1 MNPTVRL
8 GLGLLQE
15 YPPDRLVSIVRLT
28 EEAGYHTFWYGNE
41 KYFRDPYIGLAV
53 AALNSR
59 SLRLGTFVA
68 DPYTAHPALTAVS
81 IATLDELCGGRA
93 VLLLGAGGGGGTG
106 LGYVRHRPAVAL
118 REAISVI
125 RGLLRG
131 ERVTLDGEVVRFR
144 DGKLSFPARADLPIY
159 VASRGNLVLSMA
171 GEVADGVMIATYAE
185 PAGVR
190 HALSRIELGARKVGR
205 SRKDLRV
212 ISRVDAWI
220 SDEDPRGA
228 RDAVRPMVA
237 RLMTTSY
244 PDTRFVEAV
253 GASIPPALLEVMRQK
268 DRELATRSGNLVT
281 DELLDAFTWAGT
293 AEQVAERAH
302 AVMALGIQDI
312 TVTLHP
318 PEGQPIEPAIR
329 RFAEVMRAS

>member
-1 MNPTVRL
+1 VRL

-15 YPPDRLVSIVRLT
+15 YPPDRLAAIVRLT
-28 EEAGYHTFWYGNE
+28 EEAGYHAFWYGNE

-53 AALNSR
+53 AALNS
-59 SLRLGTFVA
+59 SALKLGTFVA

-93 VLLLGAGGGGGTG
+93 ILLLGAGGGGGTG
-106 LGYVRHRPAVAL
+106 LGYVRRKPAQAL
-118 REAISVI
+118 REAIQVI

-131 ERVTLDGEVVRFR
+131 ERVTLEGEVVTFR
-144 DGKLSFPARADLPIY
+144 QGKLSFPSRGDLPIY

-190 HALSRIELGARKVGR
+190 HALSRVEHGAHKAGR
-205 SRKDLRV
+205 RLQDVRL

-220 SDEDPRGA
+220 DDANPQAA

-237 RLMTTSY
+237 RFMTTSY

-268 DRELATRSGNLVT
+268 DRDLATRSGPLVT

-293 AEQVAERAH
+293 ADQVAARAR
-302 AVMALGIQDI
+302 AVMALGIED
-312 TVTLHP
+312 VTICLHP
-318 PEGQPIEPAIR
+318 PEGQAIEPAIQ
-329 RFAEVMRAS
+329 RFAEAMRG

>member
-1 MNPTVRL
+1 VRL

-15 YPPDRLVSIVRLT
+15 YPPDRLASIVRLT

-59 SLRLGTFVA
+59 SMQLGTFIA

-93 VLLLGAGGGGGTG
+93 ILLLGAGGGGGTG
-106 LGYVRHRPAVAL
+106 LGYVRQKPAQAL
-118 REAISVI
+118 REAIQVI

-131 ERVTLDGEVVRFR
+131 ERVTLEGEVVRFR
-144 DGKLSFPARADLPIY
+144 QGKLSFPSRADLPIY

-185 PAGVR
+185 PNGIR
-190 HALSRIELGARKVGR
+190 HALSRVELGARKAGR
-205 SRKDLRV
+205 GLQDLRV

-220 SDEDPRGA
+220 DDRDPRGA

-244 PDTRFVEAV
+244 PDTRFVQAV
-253 GASIPPALLEVMRQK
+253 GAEIPPALLEVMSQK
-268 DRELATRSGNLVT
+268 DRDLATRSGHLVT
-281 DELLDAFTWAGT
+281 DDLLDAFTWAGS
-293 AEQVAERAH
+293 AEHVAERAR
-302 AVMALGIQDI
+302 AVMALGIEDV
-312 TVTLHP
+312 TVCLHP
-318 PEGQPIEPAIR
+318 PEGQAIEPAIR
-329 RFAEVMRAS
+329 RFAEAMRA

>member
-1 MNPTVRL
+1 VRL

-15 YPPDRLVSIVRLT
+15 YPPDRLAAIVRLT

-59 SLRLGTFVA
+59 SLQLGTFIA

-93 VLLLGAGGGGGTG
+93 ILLLGAGGGGGTG
-106 LGYVRHRPAVAL
+106 LGYVRRKPAQAL
-118 REAISVI
+118 REAIQVI

-131 ERVTLDGEVVRFR
+131 ERVTLEGEVVRFSN
-144 DGKLSFPARADLPIY
+144 GKLSFPARADLPIY

-190 HALSRIELGARKVGR
+190 HALSRVELGARKAGR
-205 SRKDLRV
+205 RLNDLRV

-220 SDEDPRGA
+220 DDRDPLGA

-253 GASIPPALLEVMRQK
+253 GAEIPPALLEVMSQK
-268 DRELATRSGNLVT
+268 DRDLATRSGHLVT
-281 DELLDAFTWAGT
+281 DELLDAFTWAGS
-293 AEQVAERAH
+293 AEQVAARAR
-302 AVMALGIQDI
+302 AIMALGIEDI
-312 TVTLHP
+312 TICLHP
-318 PEGQPIEPAIR
+318 PEGHPIEPAIQ
-329 RFAEVMRAS
+329 RFAEAMRV

>member
-1 MNPTVRL
+1 VRL

-15 YPPDRLVSIVRLT
+15 YPPDRLAAIVRLT
-28 EEAGYHTFWYGNE
+28 EQAGYHTVWYGNE

-53 AALNSR
+53 AALNS
-59 SLRLGTFVA
+59 SVLKLGTFVA

-93 VLLLGAGGGGGTG
+93 ILLLGAGGGGGTG
-106 LGYVRHRPAVAL
+106 LGYVRRKPAQAL
-118 REAISVI
+118 REAIQVI

-131 ERVTLDGEVVRFR
+131 ERVTLEGEVVRFSN
-144 DGKLSFPARADLPIY
+144 GKLSFPSRADLPIY

-171 GEVADGVMIATYAE
+171 GEAADGVMIATYAE

-190 HALSRIELGARKVGR
+190 HALSRIELGARKAARRVQ
-205 SRKDLRV
+205 DLRV

-220 SDEDPRGA
+220 DDRDPGAA

-237 RLMTTSY
+237 RFMTTSY

-253 GASIPPALLEVMRQK
+253 GASIPPPLLEVMRQK
-268 DRELATRSGNLVT
+268 DRELATRSGHLVT
-281 DELLDAFTWAGT
+281 DQLLDAFTWAGT
-293 AEQVAERAH
+293 AEQVAARAR
-302 AVMALGIQDI
+302 AVMALGIEDI
-312 TVTLHP
+312 TICLHP
-318 PEGQPIEPAIR
+318 PEGQPIEPAIQ
-329 RFAEVMRAS
+329 RFAEVMRA

>member
-1 MNPTVRL
+1 VRL

-15 YPPDRLVSIVRLT
+15 YPPDRLARIVRLT
-28 EEAGYHTFWYGNE
+28 EDAGYHTLWYGNE

-53 AALNSR
+53 AALNS
-59 SLRLGTFVA
+59 SALELGTFVA

-118 REAISVI
+118 REAIHVI

-131 ERVTLDGEVVRFR
+131 ERVTLEGDVVRFR
-144 DGKLSFPARADLPIY
+144 QGKLSFPSRADLPIY

-185 PAGVR
+185 PNGVQ
-190 HALSRIELGARKVGR
+190 HALSRVDVGLRKSGR
-205 SRKDLRV
+205 RREDIRL

-220 SDEDPRGA
+220 SDRDPRAA

-253 GASIPPALLEVMRQK
+253 GAEIPSALLEVMSRK
-268 DRELATRSGNLVT
+268 DRELATRSGHLVT
-281 DELLDAFTWAGT
+281 DALLDAFTWAGS
-293 AEQVAERAH
+293 AEQVAERAR
-302 AVMALGIQDI
+302 AVMALGIQDV

-318 PEGQPIEPAIR
+318 PEGEAIEPAIQ
-329 RFAEVMRAS
+329 RFAEAMR